1 VTEGKLKVMLESDY
15 VAMSHQKDMAESSAP
30 AGDVAMSHQKD
41 MAESS
46 APAGDVAMSHLENR
60 IQIDLKR

>member
-1 VTEGKLKVMLESDY
+1 MTEGKLKVMLESDY

-30 AGDVAMSHQKD
+30 AGDVAMSH
-41 MAESS
+41 
-46 APAGDVAMSHLENR
+46 LENR